1 MSNSDYSRLLTKM
14 AELKSL
20 TGEYKILTGTYK
32 PATSLTVSGT
42 PDPTTGNTDKYT
54 IKPNINAISS
64 TATPLVVRPGADY
77 KEYWKYVGEV
87 KGTDNA
93 LFPKSQECWNMAARD
108 PRLFK
113 AVVYTGN
120 STSLSSNPGQ
130 SEWNN
135 RCYGL
140 MWDAAGADVSYN
152 TKSTGYST
160 MVGNGPNGVYTK
172 LGIKAAQPR
181 DETSNIAAASK
192 LYDIELRVNSL
203 VQEIA
208 ALSDAG
214 INKEL
219 NDLVGSASDSRTL
232 IEKINHYM
240 NTNVDGISK
249 NYELTDK
256 RKEMNN
262 VYSEINDQ
270 TTLRARKYQF
280 IFYIVIAISIII
292 GYASYTSKLPIIDQ
306 IDALK
311 NYVPLGWWTNWWII
325 TIVVIVFILSSFGW
339 DMKGNI
345 LMVIRYLSDPEFW
358 TGQLWWVG
366 VTFFLLLVI
375 FLYASFKSFFVEFDA
390 GMKGIQEGLD
400 SAGGG
405 E

>member
-1 MSNSDYSRLLTKM
+1 MSNSEYSRLLTKM

-20 TGEYKILTGTYK
+20 TGEYKSLTEKYK
-32 PATSLTVSGT
+32 PAVDATANGGVGQSTVGI
-42 PDPTTGNTDKYT
+42 NTKYT
-54 IKPNINAISS
+54 FNDAGINAMSS
-64 TATPLVVRPGADY
+64 TATPLVVRPGEDY
-77 KEYWKYVGEV
+77 KDYWKYVGKV
-87 KGTDNA
+87 VPAAGSTKYTN
-93 LFPKSQECWNMAARD
+93 SQKCWNMAAND

-113 AVVYTGN
+113 AVVYTGMVG
-120 STSLSSNPGQ
+120 TNPGQ
-130 SEWNN
+130 SEWDDH
-135 RCYGL
+135 CYGL

-152 TKSTGYST
+152 TPSTGYST
-160 MVGNGPNGVYTK
+160 MVGPGSGANSDKNGIYTK
-172 LGIKAAQPR
+172 LGIKGG
-181 DETSNIAAASK
+181 DETANIAAASK

-208 ALSDAG
+208 AVSDAG

-219 NDLVGSASDSRTL
+219 KELVGSATDSKTL
-232 IEKINHYM
+232 IEKINEYM
-240 NTNVDGISK
+240 NTGVGDIS
-249 NYELTDK
+249 NHYELSDK
-256 RKEMNN
+256 RKELNN
-262 VYSEINDQ
+262 VYSEINGQ
-270 TTLRARKYQF
+270 TTLRARKYRF

-292 GYASYTSKLPIIDQ
+292 GYASYTSKLPLIDQ

-311 NYVPLGWWTNWWII
+311 NYIPLGWWTNWWII

-366 VTFFLLLVI
+366 VTFLLLLVI
-375 FLYASFKSFFVEFDA
+375 FFYASFKSFFVEFDA

-400 SAGGG
+400 G